1 MHDPACQEALLAAQ
15 HLIARVFYFHDTRD
29 FTAEAA
35 CFAED
40 GAWLRKGELLEG
52 RARIVA
58 TLEARPRSLVTMHV
72 VTNVV
77 VERFTADSADVA
89 FFLTTHLHDDGTP
102 VTGPVGLRRPPS
114 VGIGRATLVKRDSA
128 WLIHRFATED
138 WVFLSRLAP

>member
-1 MHDPACQEALLAAQ
+1 MHDPACQDALLAAQ
-15 HLIARVFYFHDTRD
+15 HLIARVFQFHDTRD
-29 FTAEAA
+29 FTAEAG

-58 TLEARPRSLVTMHV
+58 TLEKRPPSLVTMHA

-77 VERFTADSADVA
+77 IEHFTDDSADAA
-89 FFLTTHLHDDGTP
+89 FFLTTYSHDDGTP
-102 VTGPVGLRRPPS
+102 VSGPVGLRRPPS
-114 VGIGRATLVKRDSA
+114 VGIGRASLVKRDGA
-128 WLIHRFATED
+128 WLIHRFSTEE